1 MSIYK
6 TKRIITEMMAENR
19 ELYWPPDFETLTG
32 WFQNLN
38 PYLTLK
44 EVYEISR
51 KFANDIYGDPSISVL
66 YFKNIPAEEYYTD
79 RPLDALYKPDYIDYI
94 STKDVIK
101 RHEIEDKA
109 DYTELYHLY
118 DLLNNNPTKLKE
130 FLKSKALT
138 DIPYKFVFQYLMEHK
153 KHNRSQTNVKP
164 TKSNKKQKKQEDSE
178 SEYELE
184 KVKKITD
191 SVLKDKLLKIKNET
205 KEIKVFL
212 KN

>member
-6 TKRIITEMMAENR
+6 TKSIIIQMMGEISSPPS
-19 ELYWPPDFETLTG
+19 LYGIFTWFE
-32 WFQNLN
+32 NLN

-51 KFANDIYGDPSISVL
+51 KFINDFYKDRTESIED
-66 YFKNIPAEEYYTD
+66 FQNIPAEEYYSD
-79 RPLDALYKPDYIDYI
+79 SPSDELYKPGYIDYI
-94 STKDVIK
+94 STKDAIK
-101 RHEIEDKA
+101 QNETKNKA

-130 FLKSKALT
+130 FLKSKELT
-138 DIPYKFVFQYLMEHK
+138 DIPYKFIFQYLLEHK
-153 KHNRSQTNVKP
+153 KHNHSQTNDKP
-164 TKSNKKQKKQEDSE
+164 SKKIKSKKQEDSD

-205 KEIKVFL
+205 KEMKVFL
-212 KN
+212 KK